1 MKIPLDKD
9 EYQYISDDT
18 SDIDSQTL
26 FLKTS
31 QNTPYYDKLEEKPT
45 YISPEALLSFWD
57 LSAMKV
63 VGVTGTNGKTTV
75 TAGIYSFLLDLGES
89 PALQG
94 TRGLF
99 ANEVRIED
107 KSMTTPSILETLYN
121 MKQCSMMGCAY
132 FIMEVSSHA
141 IAQNRIEGLKFAL
154 KIHTNVTSDHLDY
167 HGTVEE
173 YRRVKSLFF
182 ADESPKLLNKD
193 DLKSITYNRI
203 GAQSYGVD
211 EPATFKVQ
219 AFSLL
224 NGITAG
230 IKHLKVE
237 ETFHSPMVGLFN
249 MFNLMASIGAVK
261 MLTNKPLLE
270 ICEVVEHFA
279 GVAGRMEVVSQ
290 NPLVIVDFAH
300 TQDGMYAVLDS
311 MKDRDISVVFGAGG
325 NRDKAKRPLMG
336 AVAGRYANKI
346 YVTSDNPRDEVA
358 EYILEDILVG
368 LHGKDSVIATPD
380 RKLAIK
386 MALEALQENEVLL
399 ILGKGD
405 EEYQEIKGKKY
416 PFDDRQVVRE
426 LLGIENV
433 TPIITPPT
441 PKKS

>member
-1 MKIPLDKD
+1 VKLDFQKD
-9 EYQYISDDT
+9 GYHFLSDDT
-18 SDIDSQTL
+18 SKLDEKTL
-26 FLKTS
+26 FLKTA
-31 QNTPYYDKLEEKPT
+31 QNTAYYDTLESKPKMISVEDLIT
-45 YISPEALLSFWD
+45 YWD
-57 LSAMKV
+57 LQKMKV

-75 TAGIYSFLLDLGES
+75 TAAIYSFLLDLDEK

-99 ANEVRIED
+99 AQEKRIED
-107 KSMTTPSILETLYN
+107 KSMTTPSILETLHN
-121 MKQCSMMGCAY
+121 MKQTMDLGCNY

-141 IAQNRIEGLKFAL
+141 IDQKRIEGLVFAL
-154 KIHTNVTSDHLDY
+154 KVHTNVTSDHLDY

-193 DLKSITYNRI
+193 DLKNITYNPN

-224 NGITAG
+224 HGITAG
-230 IKHLKVE
+230 IKHLQTE
-237 ETFHSPMVGLFN
+237 ATFHSPMVGLFN
-249 MFNLMASIGAVK
+249 LFNLMAAIGSVQ
-261 MLTNKPLLE
+261 MLTGRNIEE
-270 ICEVVEHFA
+270 ICEVVEYFA
-279 GVAGRMEVVSQ
+279 GVSGRMEVVSRD
-290 NPLVIVDFAH
+290 PLVIVDFAH
-300 TQDGMYAVLDS
+300 TDDGMHAVLES

-325 NRDKAKRPLMG
+325 NRDKEKRPRMG

-368 LHGKDSVIATPD
+368 LHGKDNVTACPD
-380 RKLAIK
+380 RRLAIK
-386 MALEALQENEVLL
+386 LALDALEENEVLL

-405 EEYQEIKGKKY
+405 EDYQEIKGVKHS
-416 PFDDRQVVRE
+416 FDDREVVRE
-426 LLGIENV
+426 LL
-433 TPIITPPT
+433 
-441 PKKS
+441 SL

>member
-1 MKIPLDKD
+1 VKLDFLKD
-9 EYQYISDDT
+9 GYHFLSDDT
-18 SDIDSQTL
+18 SKLDSDTL
-26 FLKTS
+26 FLKTA
-31 QNTPYYDKLEEKPT
+31 QNSPYYEKMDPKPVSMTPEEL
-45 YISPEALLSFWD
+45 ISFWE
-57 LSAMKV
+57 LEKMKV

-75 TAGIYSFLLDLGES
+75 TAAIYSFLLDLDEK

-99 ANEVRIED
+99 AQEKRIEE
-107 KSMTTPSILETLYN
+107 KSMTTPSILETLHN
-121 MKQCSMMGCAY
+121 MKQTMDLGCNY

-141 IAQNRIEGLKFAL
+141 IDQKRIEGLSFAL
-154 KIHTNVTSDHLDY
+154 KVHTNVTSDHLDY

-182 ADESPKLLNKD
+182 ADETPKLLNKD
-193 DLKSITYNRI
+193 DIKNITYNPI

-224 NGITAG
+224 HGITAG
-230 IKHLKVE
+230 IKHLRDE

-249 MFNLMASIGAVK
+249 LFNLMAAVGSVQ
-261 MLTNKPLLE
+261 MLTGRPISE

-279 GVAGRMEVVSQ
+279 GVSGRMEVVSRD
-290 NPLVIVDFAH
+290 PLVIVDFAH
-300 TQDGMYAVLDS
+300 TDDGMHAVLES

-325 NRDKAKRPLMG
+325 NRDKEKRPRMG

-346 YVTSDNPRDEVA
+346 YVTSDNPRDEVP
-358 EYILEDILVG
+358 EMILEDILLG
-368 LHGKDSVIATPD
+368 LHGKEHVTATPN

-386 MALEALQENEVLL
+386 MALDALGENEVLL

-405 EEYQEIKGKKY
+405 EDYQEIKGVKHH
-416 PFDDRQVVRE
+416 FDDREVVRE
-426 LLGIENV
+426 LL
-433 TPIITPPT
+433 
-441 PKKS
+441 SL